1 MEKLWYQKPADEW
14 EEALPLGNGRLGAM
28 VFGQIQKEQIQVNEE
43 SIWYGKR
50 RERINPDAK
59 ENLPKIREYIRNGQ
73 IQKAQKLMSLAMTGC
88 PYGERMYQTL
98 GEISIEMDLP
108 EEKIEKDA
116 DSAINTTYYRELDLS
131 KAVCH
136 VQYDCEKSEGKTIK
150 IESTYFI
157 SHPDDCMIVHMKA
170 SNGQLSFVA
179 KLDRDKY
186 FDSIGKCDDYTIFL
200 SGNLGKEAPEFAMC
214 LRAKV
219 VGGSVK
225 TIGQSLLVEKADE
238 VILYFG
244 ADSTFHYSEAEVKEW
259 ADPQQKLVE
268 KLIAHLDLVMEKD
281 YEKVL
286 LAHIQD
292 YQSLYNRV
300 SLQLKEENS
309 IEALATDERLL
320 RVKDGCEDIGLS
332 KLLFDYGRYL
342 LISCSR
348 PGTLPANLQ
357 GIWNKEL
364 CPAWDSKYTININ
377 TEMNYWPAEICA
389 LAECHQPLFDHLE
402 RMRIHGRKVAR
413 EMYGCRGFVAHHNTD
428 IYADCAPQDNCMS
441 STFWVMGAA
450 WLSTHL
456 WTHYAYTKD
465 QDFLLKAYPIMA
477 EAALFFLDYME
488 EKNGYLVTNPSSS
501 PENTYI
507 MPNGESGCVCIGS
520 AMDMEILR
528 DLFTECCEAAKIL
541 KENINTCVISSVTN
555 VSLLQGQIEEA
566 LKKLPPIRIDSTGR
580 IMEWMEEYEEK
591 ELGHRHMSHL
601 YALYPSDQ
609 ISVDQTPELAEAA
622 KKTLKTRLSHG
633 GGHTGWSRAWIINFY
648 AKLRD
653 AESAAENI
661 RLMLTNSTYPNLFD
675 RHPPFQIDGNF
686 GVTAAIAQML
696 VQSGENEIILLPS
709 LPRQWADG
717 SVKGLRVVGNA
728 SVDLAWKDGKLV
740 EFAIYADSEYN
751 GTLVYGKKKSLIYI
765 EKGKSIRVNGQL
777 EQKK

>member
-364 CPAWDSKYTININ
+364 QPAWDSKYTININ
-377 TEMNYWPAEICA
+377 TEMNYWPAESCA
-389 LAECHQPLFDHLE
+389 LSECHQPLFDHLE

-541 KENINTCVISSVTN
+541 KEKINTCVIPSVTN

-661 RLMLTNSTYPNLFD
+661 RLMLTNSMYPNMFD

-709 LPRQWADG
+709 LPRQWTDG

-751 GTLVYGKKKSLIYI
+751 GTLVYGEKKCLIYI
-765 EKGKSIRVNGQL
+765 EKGKSIRVNGKL

>member
-14 EEALPLGNGRLGAM
+14 EKALPLGNGRLGAM

-73 IQKAQKLMSLAMTGC
+73 IQNAQKLMSLAMTGC

-108 EEKIEKDA
+108 EEKDA

-136 VQYDCEKSEGKTIK
+136 VRYDCEKSEGKTMK

-157 SHPDDCMIVHMKA
+157 SHPDDCMIIHMKA

-186 FDSIGKCDDYTIFL
+186 FDSIGKCDDHTIFL

-219 VGGSVK
+219 VGGSVR

-238 VILYFG
+238 VLLYFG
-244 ADSTFHYSEAEVKEW
+244 ADSTFHYQESEVQNW
-259 ADPQQKLVE
+259 GDPQQKLVE

-286 LAHIQD
+286 MAHIQD
-292 YQSLYNRV
+292 YQFLYNRV
-300 SLQLKEENS
+300 SFQLKEEKS

-364 CPAWDSKYTININ
+364 QPAWDSKYTININ
-377 TEMNYWPAEICA
+377 TEMNYWPAESCA
-389 LAECHQPLFDHLE
+389 LSECHQPLFDHLE

-528 DLFTECCEAAKIL
+528 DLFTECCEAANIL
-541 KENINTCVISSVTN
+541 KEKINTCVIPSVTN

-591 ELGHRHMSHL
+591 DLGHRHMSHL

-661 RLMLTNSTYPNLFD
+661 RLMLTNSTYPNMFD

-709 LPRQWADG
+709 LPRQWTDG

-751 GTLVYGKKKSLIYI
+751 GTLVYGEKKCLIYI
-765 EKGKSIRVNGQL
+765 EKGKSIRVNGKL

>member
-402 RMRIHGRKVAR
+402 RMRIHGRKMAR

-541 KENINTCVISSVTN
+541 KENINTCVIPSVTN

>member
-1 MEKLWYQKPADEW
+1 MEELWYQKPADEW

-377 TEMNYWPAEICA
+377 TEMNYWPAEVCA

-541 KENINTCVISSVTN
+541 KENINTCVIPSMTN
-555 VSLLQGQIEEA
+555 VSVLQGQIEEA

-751 GTLVYGKKKSLIYI
+751 GTLVYGKKKILIYI
-765 EKGKSIRVNGQL
+765 EKGKSIQVNGQL

>member
-541 KENINTCVISSVTN
+541 KEKINTCVIPSVTN

-566 LKKLPPIRIDSTGR
+566 LKKIPPIRIDSTGR

-765 EKGKSIRVNGQL
+765 EKGKSIQVNGQL

>member
-541 KENINTCVISSVTN
+541 KENINTCVIPSVTN

-751 GTLVYGKKKSLIYI
+751 RTLVYGKKKSLIYI
-765 EKGKSIRVNGQL
+765 EKGKSIQVNGQL

>member
-541 KENINTCVISSVTN
+541 KENINTCVIPSVTN

-728 SVDLAWKDGKLV
+728 SVDLAQKDGKLV

-765 EKGKSIRVNGQL
+765 EKGKSIQVNGQL

>member
-88 PYGERMYQTL
+88 PYGEQMYQTL

-450 WLSTHL
+450 WLCTHL

-528 DLFTECCEAAKIL
+528 DLFTECCEADKIL
-541 KENINTCVISSVTN
+541 KEKINTCVIPSVTN

-566 LKKLPPIRIDSTGR
+566 LKKIPPIRIDSTGR

-661 RLMLTNSTYPNLFD
+661 CLMLTNSTYPNLFD

-740 EFAIYADSEYN
+740 EFAIYVDSEYN

-765 EKGKSIRVNGQL
+765 EKGKSIQVNGQL

>member
-528 DLFTECCEAAKIL
+528 DLFTECCEADKIL
-541 KENINTCVISSVTN
+541 KEKINTCVIPSVTN

-566 LKKLPPIRIDSTGR
+566 LKKIPPIRIDSTGR

-765 EKGKSIRVNGQL
+765 EKGKSIQVNGQL

>member
-259 ADPQQKLVE
+259 ADPQHKLVE
-268 KLIAHLDLVMEKD
+268 KLIAQLDLVMEKD

-541 KENINTCVISSVTN
+541 KENINTCVIPSVTN

>member
-73 IQKAQKLMSLAMTGC
+73 IQKAQKLMSFAMTGC

-541 KENINTCVISSVTN
+541 KENINTCVIPSVTN

>member
-259 ADPQQKLVE
+259 TDPQQKLVE

-402 RMRIHGRKVAR
+402 RMRIHGRKMAR

-450 WLSTHL
+450 WLCTHL

-541 KENINTCVISSVTN
+541 KEKINTCVIPSVTN

-765 EKGKSIRVNGQL
+765 EKGKSIQVNGQL

>member
-450 WLSTHL
+450 WLCTHL

-528 DLFTECCEAAKIL
+528 DLFTECCEADKIL
-541 KENINTCVISSVTN
+541 KEKINTCVIPSVTN

-566 LKKLPPIRIDSTGR
+566 LKKIPPIRIDSTGR

-622 KKTLKTRLSHG
+622 KKTLKTPLSHG

-661 RLMLTNSTYPNLFD
+661 RLMLTNSMYPNMFD

-709 LPRQWADG
+709 LPRQWTDG

-751 GTLVYGKKKSLIYI
+751 GTLVYGEKKCLIYI

>member
-88 PYGERMYQTL
+88 PYGERMYQPL

-259 ADPQQKLVE
+259 ANPQQKLVE

-389 LAECHQPLFDHLE
+389 LSECHQPLFDHLE

-450 WLSTHL
+450 WLCTHL

-528 DLFTECCEAAKIL
+528 DLFTECCEADKIL
-541 KENINTCVISSVTN
+541 KEKINTCVIPSVTN

-566 LKKLPPIRIDSTGR
+566 LKKIPPIRIDSTGR

-751 GTLVYGKKKSLIYI
+751 GTLVYGEKKCLIYI

>member
-157 SHPDDCMIVHMKA
+157 SHTDDCMIVHMKA

-450 WLSTHL
+450 WLCTHL

-528 DLFTECCEAAKIL
+528 DLFTECCEADKIL
-541 KENINTCVISSVTN
+541 KEKINTCVIPSVTN

-566 LKKLPPIRIDSTGR
+566 LKKIPPIRIDSTGR

-765 EKGKSIRVNGQL
+765 EKGKSIQVNGQL

>member
-73 IQKAQKLMSLAMTGC
+73 IQKAQKRMSLAMTGC

-541 KENINTCVISSVTN
+541 KENINTCVIPSVTN

-765 EKGKSIRVNGQL
+765 EKGKSIQVNGQL

>member
-1 MEKLWYQKPADEW
+1 
-14 EEALPLGNGRLGAM
+14 
-28 VFGQIQKEQIQVNEE
+28 
-43 SIWYGKR
+43 
-50 RERINPDAK
+50 
-59 ENLPKIREYIRNGQ
+59 
-73 IQKAQKLMSLAMTGC
+73 
-88 PYGERMYQTL
+88 
-98 GEISIEMDLP
+98 
-108 EEKIEKDA
+108 
-116 DSAINTTYYRELDLS
+116 
-131 KAVCH
+131 
-136 VQYDCEKSEGKTIK
+136 
-150 IESTYFI
+150 
-157 SHPDDCMIVHMKA
+157 
-170 SNGQLSFVA
+170 
-179 KLDRDKY
+179 
-186 FDSIGKCDDYTIFL
+186 
-200 SGNLGKEAPEFAMC
+200 
-214 LRAKV
+214 
-219 VGGSVK
+219 
-225 TIGQSLLVEKADE
+225 
-238 VILYFG
+238 
-244 ADSTFHYSEAEVKEW
+244 
-259 ADPQQKLVE
+259 
-268 KLIAHLDLVMEKD
+268 
-281 YEKVL
+281 
-286 LAHIQD
+286 
-292 YQSLYNRV
+292 
-300 SLQLKEENS
+300 
-309 IEALATDERLL
+309 
-320 RVKDGCEDIGLS
+320 
-332 KLLFDYGRYL
+332 
-342 LISCSR
+342 
-348 PGTLPANLQ
+348 
-357 GIWNKEL
+357 
-364 CPAWDSKYTININ
+364 
-377 TEMNYWPAEICA
+377 
-389 LAECHQPLFDHLE
+389 
-402 RMRIHGRKVAR
+402 
-413 EMYGCRGFVAHHNTD
+413 MYGCRGFVAHHNTD

-450 WLSTHL
+450 WLCTHL

-465 QDFLLKAYPIMA
+465 QDFLLKAYPIMV

-541 KENINTCVISSVTN
+541 KEKINTCVIPSVTN

-566 LKKLPPIRIDSTGR
+566 LKKIPPIRIDSTGR

-609 ISVDQTPELAEAA
+609 ISVDHTPELAEAA

-765 EKGKSIRVNGQL
+765 EKGKSIQVNGQL

>member
-450 WLSTHL
+450 WLSTHV

-541 KENINTCVISSVTN
+541 KENINTCVIPSVTN

-566 LKKLPPIRIDSTGR
+566 LKSFRR
-580 IMEWMEEYEEK
+580 F
-591 ELGHRHMSHL
+591 
-601 YALYPSDQ
+601 ALIQLDESWSGWRNMRKKSWGIAICLICMRCTPSDQ

-765 EKGKSIRVNGQL
+765 EKGKSIQVNGQL

>member
-541 KENINTCVISSVTN
+541 KENINTCVITSVTN

>member
-541 KENINTCVISSVTN
+541 KENINTCVIPSVTN

-566 LKKLPPIRIDSTGR
+566 LKRLPPIRIDSTGR

-609 ISVDQTPELAEAA
+609 ISVDQTPELAE
-622 KKTLKTRLSHG
+622 KTLKTRLSHG

-675 RHPPFQIDGNF
+675 HHPPFQIDGNF

>member
-136 VQYDCEKSEGKTIK
+136 VQYDCEKSEGKTMK

-157 SHPDDCMIVHMKA
+157 SHPDDCMIIHMKA

-186 FDSIGKCDDYTIFL
+186 FDSIGKCDDHTIFL

-219 VGGSVK
+219 VGGSVR

-238 VILYFG
+238 VLLYFG
-244 ADSTFHYSEAEVKEW
+244 ADSTFHYQESEVQNW
-259 ADPQQKLVE
+259 GDPQQKLVE

-286 LAHIQD
+286 MAHIQD
-292 YQSLYNRV
+292 YQFLYNRV
-300 SLQLKEENS
+300 SFQLKEENS

-364 CPAWDSKYTININ
+364 QPAWDSKYTININ
-377 TEMNYWPAEICA
+377 TEMNYWPAESCA
-389 LAECHQPLFDHLE
+389 LSECHQPLFDHLE

-541 KENINTCVISSVTN
+541 KEKINTCVIPSVTN

-661 RLMLTNSTYPNLFD
+661 RLMLTNSMYPNMFD

-709 LPRQWADG
+709 LPRQWTDG

-751 GTLVYGKKKSLIYI
+751 GILVYGEKKCLIYI

>member
-541 KENINTCVISSVTN
+541 KEKINTCVIPSVTN

-566 LKKLPPIRIDSTGR
+566 LKKIPPIRIDSTGR

-661 RLMLTNSTYPNLFD
+661 RLMLTNSMYPNMFD

-751 GTLVYGKKKSLIYI
+751 GTLVYGKKKNLIYI
-765 EKGKSIRVNGQL
+765 EKGKSIQVNGQL

>member
-450 WLSTHL
+450 WLCTHL

-528 DLFTECCEAAKIL
+528 DLFTECCEADKIL
-541 KENINTCVISSVTN
+541 KEKINTCVIPSVTN

-566 LKKLPPIRIDSTGR
+566 LKKIPPIRIDSTGR

-661 RLMLTNSTYPNLFD
+661 RLMLTNSMYPNMFD

-709 LPRQWADG
+709 LPRQWTDG

-751 GTLVYGKKKSLIYI
+751 GTLVYGEKKCLIYI

>member
-377 TEMNYWPAEICA
+377 TEMNYWPAESCA
-389 LAECHQPLFDHLE
+389 LSECHQPLFDHLE

-541 KENINTCVISSVTN
+541 KEKINTCVIPSVTN

-661 RLMLTNSTYPNLFD
+661 RLMLTNSMYPNMFD

-709 LPRQWADG
+709 LPRQWTDG

-751 GTLVYGKKKSLIYI
+751 GTLVYGEKKCLTYI

>member
-108 EEKIEKDA
+108 EEKIEKDV

-541 KENINTCVISSVTN
+541 KENINTCVIPSVTN

-765 EKGKSIRVNGQL
+765 EKGKSIQVNGQL

>member
-88 PYGERMYQTL
+88 PYGEQMYQTL

-541 KENINTCVISSVTN
+541 KENINTCVIPSVTN

-765 EKGKSIRVNGQL
+765 EKGKSIQVNGQL

>member
-541 KENINTCVISSVTN
+541 KENRNTGVIPSVTN
-555 VSLLQGQIEEA
+555 GSRLQGQSEEA

-765 EKGKSIRVNGQL
+765 EKGKSIQVNGQL

>member
-320 RVKDGCEDIGLS
+320 RVKDGREDIGLS

-450 WLSTHL
+450 WLCTHL

-528 DLFTECCEAAKIL
+528 DLFTECCEADKIL
-541 KENINTCVISSVTN
+541 KEKINTCVIPSVTN

-566 LKKLPPIRIDSTGR
+566 LKKIPPIRIDSTGR

-765 EKGKSIRVNGQL
+765 EKGKSIQVNGQL

>member
-108 EEKIEKDA
+108 DEKIEKDA

-541 KENINTCVISSVTN
+541 KENINTCVIPSVTN

-765 EKGKSIRVNGQL
+765 EKGKSIQVNGQL

>member
-292 YQSLYNRV
+292 YQSLYDRV

-377 TEMNYWPAEICA
+377 TEMNYWPAEVCA

-541 KENINTCVISSVTN
+541 KENINTCVIPSVTN

-566 LKKLPPIRIDSTGR
+566 LKRLPPIRIDSTGR

>member
-292 YQSLYNRV
+292 YQFLYNRV

-377 TEMNYWPAEICA
+377 TEMNYWPAESCA
-389 LAECHQPLFDHLE
+389 LSECHQPLFDHLE

-541 KENINTCVISSVTN
+541 KEKINTCVIPSVTN

-661 RLMLTNSTYPNLFD
+661 RLMLTNSMYPNMFD

-709 LPRQWADG
+709 LPRQWTDG

-751 GTLVYGKKKSLIYI
+751 GTLVYGEKKCLIYI

>member
-244 ADSTFHYSEAEVKEW
+244 ADSSFHYSEAEVKEW

-377 TEMNYWPAEICA
+377 TEMNYWPAESCA
-389 LAECHQPLFDHLE
+389 LSECHQPLFDHLE

-465 QDFLLKAYPIMA
+465 QDFLLKAYPIMV

-541 KENINTCVISSVTN
+541 KEKINTCVIPSVTN

-661 RLMLTNSTYPNLFD
+661 RLMLTNSMYPNMFD

-709 LPRQWADG
+709 LPRQWTDG

-751 GTLVYGKKKSLIYI
+751 GTLVYGEKKCLIYI

>member
-108 EEKIEKDA
+108 EEKIEEDA

-402 RMRIHGRKVAR
+402 RMRIHGRKMAR

-541 KENINTCVISSVTN
+541 KENINTCVIPSVTN

-765 EKGKSIRVNGQL
+765 EKGKSIQVNGQL

>member
-450 WLSTHL
+450 WLCTHL

-541 KENINTCVISSVTN
+541 KEKINTCVIPSVTN

-566 LKKLPPIRIDSTGR
+566 LKKIPPIRIDSTGR

-765 EKGKSIRVNGQL
+765 EKGKSIQVNGQL

>member
-88 PYGERMYQTL
+88 PYGERMYQPL

-541 KENINTCVISSVTN
+541 KEKINTCVIPSVTN

-566 LKKLPPIRIDSTGR
+566 LKKIPPIRIDSTGR

-661 RLMLTNSTYPNLFD
+661 RLMLTNSMYPNMFD

-709 LPRQWADG
+709 LPRQWTDG

-751 GTLVYGKKKSLIYI
+751 GTLVYGEKKCLIYI

>member
-200 SGNLGKEAPEFAMC
+200 SGNLGKDAPEFAMC

-541 KENINTCVISSVTN
+541 KENINTCVIPSVTN

-765 EKGKSIRVNGQL
+765 EKGKSIQVNGQL

>member
-186 FDSIGKCDDYTIFL
+186 FDSVGKCDDHTIFL
-200 SGNLGKEAPEFAMC
+200 SGNLGKDAPEFAMC

-244 ADSTFHYSEAEVKEW
+244 ADSSFHYSEEEVKEW

-286 LAHIQD
+286 MAHIQD

-300 SLQLKEENS
+300 SFQLKEEKS

-320 RVKDGCEDIGLS
+320 RVKDGGEDIGLS

-357 GIWNKEL
+357 GIWNKEFR
-364 CPAWDSKYTININ
+364 PAWDSKYTININ
-377 TEMNYWPAEICA
+377 TEMNYWPAESCA
-389 LAECHQPLFDHLE
+389 LSECHQPLFDHLE
-402 RMRIHGRKVAR
+402 RMRNHGRKVAR

-450 WLSTHL
+450 WLCTHL

-541 KENINTCVISSVTN
+541 KEKINTCVIPSVTN

-566 LKKLPPIRIDSTGR
+566 LKKIPPIRIDSTGR

>member
-259 ADPQQKLVE
+259 ANPQQKLVE
-268 KLIAHLDLVMEKD
+268 KLIAHLDLIMEKD

-357 GIWNKEL
+357 GIWNKEFR
-364 CPAWDSKYTININ
+364 PAWDSKYTININ
-377 TEMNYWPAEICA
+377 TEMNYWPAESCA
-389 LAECHQPLFDHLE
+389 LSECHQPLFDHLE

-541 KENINTCVISSVTN
+541 KEKINTCVIPSVTN

-661 RLMLTNSTYPNLFD
+661 RLMLTNSMYPNMFD

-709 LPRQWADG
+709 LPRQWTDG

-751 GTLVYGKKKSLIYI
+751 GTLVYGEKKCLIYI

>member
-286 LAHIQD
+286 MAHIQD

-300 SLQLKEENS
+300 SFQLKEEKS

-320 RVKDGCEDIGLS
+320 RVKDGGEDIGLS

-364 CPAWDSKYTININ
+364 QPAWDSKYTININ
-377 TEMNYWPAEICA
+377 TEMNYWPAESCA
-389 LAECHQPLFDHLE
+389 LSECHQPLFDHLE

-541 KENINTCVISSVTN
+541 KEKINTCVIPNVTN
-555 VSLLQGQIEEA
+555 LSLLQGQIEEA

-609 ISVDQTPELAEAA
+609 ISVDQTPEFAEAA

-661 RLMLTNSTYPNLFD
+661 RLMLTNSTYPNMFD

-709 LPRQWADG
+709 LPRQWTDG